1 MFIILS
7 FLLGN
12 FNFHAREFSPVPC
25 YKILL
30 FRTKEIVIPL
40 FSQKGRYSLIQETKF
55 LLHLLYFFSSVAD
68 KVLSSL
74 SVALSSYQHSSVHE
88 ERNK

>member
-12 FNFHAREFSPVPC
+12 FSYSMQENS
-25 YKILL
+25 LL
-30 FRTKEIVIPL
+30 FHVIKSCYSGQGI

-55 LLHLLYFFSSVAD
+55 MLLLLYFFSSVAG